1 MSLSLPLPMPT
12 TAPTPAARA
21 ARMPTG
27 ASSKGVDVD
36 SFRAGQIR
44 LWMRFS
50 VHNII
55 GRHDDGSG
63 DAGSGEP

>member
-1 MSLSLPLPMPT
+1 MP
-12 TAPTPAARA
+12 A
-21 ARMPTG
+21 G